1 MATDQAPSPTPLFSA
16 PGRERRYST
25 AAIVLHWTIAALI
38 LVQIGLGWY
47 MNHVLPDHSPAQDR
61 IETLHIS
68 IGLTTLG
75 LILVRIAVRLFTPPS
90 PMPAG
95 LPGWERALARTS
107 HLLFYVLMLALPLSG
122 WIMQSARQEELHLW
136 GLHWPWLP
144 GLGGL
149 AGRGHRPVHEFLKA
163 LHTDYLVWLT
173 LANLGLHVAGA
184 LKHQFDGN
192 PVLWRMLPFLKR
204 P

>member
-1 MATDQAPSPTPLFSA
+1 
-16 PGRERRYST
+16 
-25 AAIVLHWTIAALI
+25 
-38 LVQIGLGWY
+38 

-75 LILVRIAVRLFTPPS
+75 LILVRIAVRLLNPPS

-95 LPGWERALARTS
+95 MPGWERALARTS
-107 HLLFYVLMLALPLSG
+107 HVLFYVLMLALPLSG
-122 WIMQSARQEELHLW
+122 WIMQSARQEELFLW
-136 GLHWPWLP
+136 GYHWPWLP

-149 AGRGHRPVHEFLKA
+149 AGRAHRPVHEFLKA

-173 LANLGLHVAGA
+173 LANLALHVAGA
-184 LKHQFDGN
+184 VKHQFDGN